1 MASIRAIATEF
12 NNDIQDGICW
22 VAIWKNGRSWCGEFF
37 YDDCR
42 GSYEDGYYFSKE
54 DIWKMEA
61 IMNEDSNAIMI
72 NGYYTNCGTDEN
84 RQVPVSDIINCIEW
98 NYYNHYN
105 TLRHFYEGWVIKN
118 EEV

>member
-1 MASIRAIATEF
+1 MASIKEIAKYY
-12 NNDIQDGICW
+12 NGDIQDGIHW
-22 VAIWKNGRSWCGEFF
+22 VAIWKTGRSWNAEVF
-37 YDDCR
+37 
-42 GSYEDGYYFSKE
+42 YEDDGDYENGYIYSKE
-54 DIWKMEA
+54 DREQMKA
-61 IMNEDSNAIMI
+61 ILKEDSTAIMI

-84 RQVPVSDIINCIEW
+84 RQVPVNDIIAGIEW